1 LNLYGYTIILIHKGS
16 IMSKPFKHILIYSI
30 QQKARHVI
38 LDMIVWLE
46 TSGYQVSIEANTNAL
61 LELAM
66 PDRIVKDV
74 KKIDLIMVVG
84 GDGSILSASQKAIEL
99 GVPIMGINTGKL
111 GFLADHDPTDY
122 NEIAATLTGQYDLEP
137 RSMLNINIG
146 NDAYSALNEVM
157 VSRQEAGRIIS
168 LKLFINDR
176 YICGYSCDGL
186 MIVTPTGS
194 TAHALSAGGPIMHP
208 DSSSLLVVPVCPHK
222 LNSRPIVIPNHQQIK
237 ITIDFKEKITPIVSM
252 DGFNQLHIPQDEN
265 VLVNH
270 HPKTLHLVR
279 SKRYHFYETLKRKL
293 HWEEDW
299 SA

>member
-1 LNLYGYTIILIHKGS
+1 MHKGL
-16 IMSKPFKHILIYSI
+16 IMNKPFKHILLYSI
-30 QQKARHVI
+30 QKKAKHVI
-38 LDMIVWLE
+38 LETIVWLE
-46 TSGYQVSIEANTNAL
+46 TSGYQVLIDAKTNAFL
-61 LELAM
+61 DLAM
-66 PDRIVKDV
+66 PERVCKHE
-74 KKIDLIMVVG
+74 KNIDLIMVVG
-84 GDGSILSASQKAIEL
+84 GDGSILSASKKAIQL
-99 GVPIMGINTGKL
+99 NIPIMGVNTGKL
-111 GFLADHDPTDY
+111 GFLADHDPTNY
-122 NEIAATLTGQYDLEP
+122 KEIMETLTGQYDLEQ
-137 RSMLNINIG
+137 RSMLNIDIG
-146 NDAYSALNEVM
+146 ADSYAALNEVM
-157 VSRQEAGRIIS
+157 VSRKEAGRIII

-186 MIVTPTGS
+186 MITTPTGS

-208 DSSSLLVVPVCPHK
+208 DSSSLLIVPVCPHK

-237 ITIDFKEKITPIVSM
+237 IQIDFKEKITPIVSM
-252 DGFNQLHIPQDEN
+252 DGFNQLDIPQDEV